1 MRQVGVI
8 TLFPQMFCALE
19 SFGVTAKA
27 LQDGLISLRYFN
39 PRDYTTDKHH
49 TVDDKP
55 YGGGPGMI
63 LKVEPLV
70 AAIREPRMKTL
81 VLIPT
86 YNEKENIPVLVAD
99 LMTIPDVHV
108 MVLDDQS
115 HGAPILAAE
124 RINALLRD
132 HIAAVR

>member
-1 MRQVGVI
+1 MEHQSDSIVI
-8 TLFPQMFCALE
+8 
-19 SFGVTAKA
+19 
-27 LQDGLISLRYFN
+27 
-39 PRDYTTDKHH
+39 
-49 TVDDKP
+49 
-55 YGGGPGMI
+55 
-63 LKVEPLV
+63 
-70 AAIREPRMKTL
+70 
-81 VLIPT
+81 IPT